1 MLLDE
6 LGARIRARRE
16 KRGLKQTDIAA
27 ALQISPQAVSKW
39 ERGENA
45 PDIAQLPA
53 LARLLDVSIDWL
65 LGAYAETKDVF
76 EATVF
81 ASGVP
86 AAREKSAHLPPREFA
101 AWANAF
107 CYQATELVLGR
118 GGVPVKSMGPGL
130 LCFFSGPRHAR
141 RAIAAA
147 LSFREG
153 AGQKIKLG
161 LGTGQVYLGTMG
173 HPDYANPDIM
183 GEAVSIALLGAD
195 WAAANTESGVA
206 ASAATLRA
214 CRKSLPSERARTAQ
228 FTGIAKPVT
237 LYEII
242 PGEWSPLPRERA
254 GTAVK

>member
-65 LGAYAETKDVF
+65 LGAYSETRDVF
-76 EATVF
+76 EATVL

-86 AAREKSAHLPPREFA
+86 SAREKSARLPPREFA

-107 CYQATELVLGR
+107 CYQVTELVLGL

-147 LSFREG
+147 LAYREG
-153 AGQKIKLG
+153 AGQKIKVG
-161 LGTGQVYLGTMG
+161 LCTGQVYLGSMG
-173 HPDYANPDIM
+173 HPEYAQPDIM
-183 GEAVSIALLGAD
+183 GEAVSIALLGVD
-195 WAAANTESGVA
+195 WAATHTQSGIA
-206 ASAATLRA
+206 ASSTTLRA
-214 CRKSLPSERARTAQ
+214 CRKSLSRERAHTAE
-228 FTGIAKPVT
+228 FAGIAQPVT
-237 LYEII
+237 LYEIM
-242 PGEWSPLPRERA
+242 PEEWKSGR
-254 GTAVK
+254 K